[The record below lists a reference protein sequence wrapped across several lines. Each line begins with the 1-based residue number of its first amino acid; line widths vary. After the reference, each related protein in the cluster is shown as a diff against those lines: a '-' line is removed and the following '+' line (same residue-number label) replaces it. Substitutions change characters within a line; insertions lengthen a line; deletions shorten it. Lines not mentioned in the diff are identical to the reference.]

1 MSEGDNDSRPVAAGS
16 EIDFGHAQFDAP
28 AAAACGVCKQPLTAA
43 YYSVNG
49 HGVCESCLRGLRA
62 ARGSSFFK
70 ALGLGLAAGTVGAL
84 IYYAIRSTTGY
95 DLALITIV
103 VGIAVGI
110 AVRRGAGGSPSWV
123 YRAMAVGITW
133 VAMCATYVPE
143 VLKGLTE
150 DGDEAGVFHVI
161 FAAVIAQ
168 IVPFLLIAEAQIL
181 GVLIFAFGIWEAWRR
196 SAAPPFVVEGP
207 FQPAPAATTTAV
219 PAAETEPQPAPS
231 A

>member
-1 MSEGDNDSRPVAAGS
+1 MSEGNNDSEPSAAGS

-43 YYSVNG
+43 YYSING
-49 HGVCESCLRGLRA
+49 HGVCEPCLRGLRA

-84 IYYAIRSTTGY
+84 IYYAILTIFEWN
-95 DLALITIV
+95 LALITIV
-103 VGIAVGI
+103 IGIAVGI

-143 VLKGLTE
+143 VLKGLTK
-150 DGDEAGVFHVI
+150 GGGAGVFHVI
-161 FAAVIAQ
+161 VAAVIAQ
-168 IVPFLLIAEAQIL
+168 VVPFLLIAEAQIL

-196 SAAPPFVVEGP
+196 SAAPAFVVEGP
-207 FQPAPAATTTAV
+207 FTPASATAPTAV
-219 PAAETEPQPAPS
+219 PAAESEPQPAPS